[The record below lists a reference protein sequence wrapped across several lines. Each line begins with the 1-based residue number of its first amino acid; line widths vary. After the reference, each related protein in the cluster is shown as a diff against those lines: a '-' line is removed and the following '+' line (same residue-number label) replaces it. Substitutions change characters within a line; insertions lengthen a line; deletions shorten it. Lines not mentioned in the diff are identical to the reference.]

1 MRIRLCIFAIGLLSV
16 AQLGAQVKIGDNPQ
30 NIDAASILELEST
43 TGALVITRVTTAQMN
58 GITPL
63 QGAVVYNTDENC
75 VFYYEGTAWA
85 NLCEGSGTT
94 NVSLE
99 LVDSNLILTDS
110 AGNTV
115 SAQLENI
122 LDVSIVSDP
131 VEISPTNLVQ
141 TLTITRTGN
150 EFNIQVAEIHGSQI
164 ADFTVTG
171 QQIGPSTI
179 TQDKLAPQSVGQTEL
194 QQNAVADNEIDYDQV
209 TLSDFTNDAGYVTNV
224 ELISPE
230 PNNAIIDNNGAFYDD
245 TPLQQ
250 SITTINDQLTQ
261 HLANDGDLD
270 SDNERLSSITLSD
283 NTLSFT
289 EGASSTLDI
298 DLGPALTGAG
308 SDNQQLTLEQP
319 GNLLTLQNGGT
330 PISLDPFLDNTDDQQ
345 LSIVGNRISLTDGGF
360 VDLPVAGGL
369 PAITDSQIYVSDGA
383 DNPVGRTLSGD
394 ATINNTGVLDLADN
408 AVEASEINADV
419 AGDGLNQNASGALEI
434 VPGTAVDQ
442 ILKWNGAN
450 WALATDLMGGTTP
463 TDTDAN
469 DGLSD
474 FDPATGYN
482 VNVDGTTVNI
492 DGDAIEVADDG
503 IGVDQINA
511 AVAGDGLNQNASG
524 ALEIV
529 PGTAVDQILKW
540 NGANWALATDLMGGT
555 TPTDTDAN
563 DGLSD
568 FDPATGYNVNVD
580 GTTVNIDGDVI
591 EVADDGIGVDQINAA
606 VAGDGLNQN
615 ASGALE
621 IVPGTAVDQILK
633 WNGANWATRMWTL
646 CRRQPHRP
654 IPTPMTDFLILT
666 PQPGTTSMSME
677 LR

>member
-1 MRIRLCIFAIGLLSV
+1 M
-16 AQLGAQVKIGDNPQ
+16 
-30 NIDAASILELEST
+30 AANW
-43 TGALVITRVTTAQMN
+43 V
-58 GITPL
+58 
-63 QGAVVYNTDENC
+63 
-75 VFYYEGTAWA
+75 
-85 NLCEGSGTT
+85 
-94 NVSLE
+94 
-99 LVDSNLILTDS
+99 
-110 AGNTV
+110 
-115 SAQLENI
+115 
-122 LDVSIVSDP
+122 LDVDNAGGAA
-131 VEISPTNLVQ
+131 PTDTDAND
-141 TLTITRTGN
+141 G
-150 EFNIQVAEIHGSQI
+150 
-164 ADFTVTG
+164 
-171 QQIGPSTI
+171 
-179 TQDKLAPQSVGQTEL
+179 
-194 QQNAVADNEIDYDQV
+194 
-209 TLSDFTNDAGYVTNV
+209 LSDFDPATGYNVNVDGTTVNIDGDAIEVADDGIGVDQINAAVAGDGLNQNASGALEIIPGTAVDQILKWDGTNWVLDVDNAG
-224 ELISPE
+224 
-230 PNNAIIDNNGAFYDD
+230 GAAPTD
-245 TPLQQ
+245 T
-250 SITTINDQLTQ
+250 D
-261 HLANDGDLD
+261 ANDG
-270 SDNERLSSITLSD
+270 LSD
-283 NTLSFT
+283 FDPATGYNVNVDGTT
-289 EGASSTLDI
+289 VNI
-298 DLGPALTGAG
+298 D
-308 SDNQQLTLEQP
+308 
-319 GNLLTLQNGGT
+319 
-330 PISLDPFLDNTDDQQ
+330 
-345 LSIVGNRISLTDGGF
+345 
-360 VDLPVAGGL
+360 
-369 PAITDSQIYVSDGA
+369 
-383 DNPVGRTLSGD
+383 GD
-394 ATINNTGVLDLADN
+394 AIEVADDGIGVDQ
-408 AVEASEINADV
+408 INAAV

-580 GTTVNIDGDVI
+580 GTTVNIDGDAIEVADDGIGVDQINAAVAGDGLNQNASGALEIVPGTAVDQILKWDGTNWVLDVDNAGGAAPTDTDANDGLSDFDPATGYNVNVDGTTVNIDGDAI

-633 WNGANWATRMWTL
+633 WNGANWALATDLMGGTTPTDTDANDGLSDFDPATGYNVNVDGTTVNIDGDAIEVADDGIGVDQINAAVAGDGLNQNASGALEIIPGTAVDQILKWNGANWARQRTL
-646 CRRQPHRP
+646 CRRSR
-654 IPTPMTDFLILT
+654 TDRYRR
-666 PQPGTTSMSME
+666 Q
-677 LR
+677 